1 MKKLIN
7 TLIIVGYI
15 WLALSLIFQTALPIE
30 IKDKLPFINSWSFV
44 FTGLS
49 TGAISTIL
57 LYVKNFTRN
66 SEASNLGLIIDI
78 TDRLLKLDD
87 LINNQDKNILKQNE
101 NLLKLEQSKLIDNEN
116 NLKLIEQ
123 NNEIIRLQKVEL
135 ESRLTNPLI
144 DENIKA
150 KIKAVLGDEK

>member
-1 MKKLIN
+1 MKKIIN

-66 SEASNLGLIIDI
+66 SEASNLGIIIDI
-78 TDRLLKLDD
+78 TDRLLKLDN

>member
-1 MKKLIN
+1 MKKIIN

-144 DENIKA
+144 DENIKV

>member
-1 MKKLIN
+1 MKKLVN
-7 TLIIVGYI
+7 TLIIIGYI

-66 SEASNLGLIIDI
+66 SEASNLGIIIDI

>member
-66 SEASNLGLIIDI
+66 SEASNLGIIIDI

>member
-1 MKKLIN
+1 MKKIIN

-66 SEASNLGLIIDI
+66 SEASNLGIIIDI

>member
-1 MKKLIN
+1 MKKIIN

-144 DENIKA
+144 DENIKD

>member
-66 SEASNLGLIIDI
+66 SEASNLGLIIDV
-78 TDRLLKLDD
+78 TNKLLKLDD

>member
-1 MKKLIN
+1 MKKIIN